1 MKSNK
6 IFYDKNIKLTGELKI
21 FLGYAPGVG
30 KTYTMLNEGN
40 RRLNRGEKILI
51 GYLESHDRMD
61 TIEQVHNL
69 KFAPLK
75 EIKYNNKTFNEVDV
89 DSIISLEPDLV
100 LIDELAHTNTIGSKN
115 TKRYMDIIELLSHGI
130 NVYTTLN
137 LQHLESLNDI
147 VYQITKVKVHETI
160 PDFIIDYATV
170 VIIDLPPDSLRNRIK
185 RGNVYKKELI
195 IPSLQN
201 FFRKG
206 NLTALRELT
215 LRQVA
220 DEVDDELAK
229 YKFEHNLYENWHTVE
244 KVMVSISGNPSSKKL
259 IRCGARIAKKY
270 KCSFYCVHVN
280 SSSNIQ
286 ISNSLSEN
294 VELAKSLHAQVFT
307 LEGNSIS
314 SEIIQF
320 ANKNHITKLI
330 LGHSQRTFIQKLFKG
345 TPINKILEGVKNIE
359 VIILP

>member
-6 IFYDKNIKLTGELKI
+6 LFYNQDIKLTGELKI

-51 GYLESHDRMD
+51 GYLEAHERLD
-61 TIEQVHNL
+61 TIEQIRNL
-69 KFAPLK
+69 KSAPLK
-75 EIKYNNKTFNEVDV
+75 EIIYNNKTFNEVDV
-89 DSIISLEPDLV
+89 DSILSLKPDLV
-100 LIDELAHTNTIGSKN
+100 LIDELAHTNVIGSKN
-115 TKRYMDIIELLSHGI
+115 SKRYMDILELLSHGI

-147 VYQITKVKVHETI
+147 MYQITKIKIHETI

-170 VIIDLPPDSLRNRIK
+170 VIVDLPPDSLRNRIK

-195 IPSLQN
+195 VPSLQN

-220 DEVDDELAK
+220 DEVDDELTR
-229 YKFEHNLYENWHTVE
+229 YKFEHNLYENWRTVE
-244 KVMVSISGNPSSKKL
+244 KVMVSISSNPSSKKL
-259 IRCGARIAKKY
+259 IRSGARIAKKY
-270 KCSFYCVHVN
+270 KCDLYCVHVN
-280 SSSNIQ
+280 SATNSQ
-286 ISNSLSEN
+286 IPKSLSEN
-294 VELAKSLHAQVFT
+294 IELAKSLHAQIFT

-314 SEIIQF
+314 SEIIKF

-330 LGHSQRTFIQKLFKG
+330 LGHSQRTFFQKFFKG